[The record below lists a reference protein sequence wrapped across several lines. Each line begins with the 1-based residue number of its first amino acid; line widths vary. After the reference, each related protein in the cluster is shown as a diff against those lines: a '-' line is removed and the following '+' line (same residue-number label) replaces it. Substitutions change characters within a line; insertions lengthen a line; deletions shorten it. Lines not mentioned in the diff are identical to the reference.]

1 MSERV
6 VLACSGRTVTAAG
19 IERLARE
26 TGAGVVAVAVDLG
39 RGEDPEAFRARA
51 LAGGAVE
58 AEVVD
63 ARDEFADRY
72 CLPALRANALR
83 PASALLPPL
92 VAEHLVGA
100 AARHGATA
108 VAHGCT
114 GHDGVLLE
122 TGLRVLAPDL
132 KVIARV
138 HDPVPRP
145 ADRTPPVEPG
155 DPDELVVT
163 FDRGR
168 PVAIDG
174 ETVTMLQAVQEL
186 NRRAGAP
193 GFGRGAHVHET
204 PGAVALTT
212 AHRELED
219 ATLEPDLAR
228 FKRQV
233 ERRWGELVRDGLWF
247 SPLKQALDGFIDD
260 TQPHVSGEVRL
271 VLRGGRA
278 VVADRRAEVP
288 PPDFSQGPAAPRGL
302 PNKIAAKRDSIT

>member
-6 VLACSGRTVTAAG
+6 VLVCPGGATSAVG
-19 IERLARE
+19 IHRLAEE
-26 TGAGVVAVAVDLG
+26 TGAGVVAVAVDLD
-39 RGEDPEAFRARA
+39 RGEDPEAFRQRA
-51 LAGGAVE
+51 LAGGAVR

-83 PASALLPPL
+83 PASALYPPL

-108 VAHGCT
+108 VAHGCA
-114 GHDGVLLE
+114 GHDGVRLE
-122 TGLRVLAPDL
+122 AGIRALAPDLRVLAL
-132 KVIARV
+132 V
-138 HDPVPRP
+138 HDHVPHP
-145 ADRTPPVEPG
+145 ADRTPPVDPV
-155 DPDELVVT
+155 DPDELVIT

-186 NRRAGAP
+186 NRRAGAR
-193 GFGRGAHVHET
+193 GSGRGARVHET

-212 AHRELED
+212 AHRGLED

-228 FKRQV
+228 FKRRV

-247 SPLKQALDGFIDD
+247 SPLKRALDSFIDD

-271 VLRGGRA
+271 VLHGGRA
-278 VVADRRAEVP
+278 VVADRRGEP
-288 PPDFSQGPAAPRGL
+288 PLPDFSQGPASPRGL
-302 PNKIAAKRDSIT
+302 PTKIAAKRDSIT